1 VAWVDDELASV
12 SAKIRI
18 TIREKPDDTCW
29 RRLDKRIER
38 FGTFVELSV
47 PTLGDRSASRFLHWL
62 Q

>member
-1 VAWVDDELASV
+1 MMNLHLDQRKVRV
-12 SAKIRI
+12 

-38 FGTFVELSV
+38 SGTFVELSV
-47 PTLGDRSASRFLHWL
+47 LTLIDRSASRFLHWL